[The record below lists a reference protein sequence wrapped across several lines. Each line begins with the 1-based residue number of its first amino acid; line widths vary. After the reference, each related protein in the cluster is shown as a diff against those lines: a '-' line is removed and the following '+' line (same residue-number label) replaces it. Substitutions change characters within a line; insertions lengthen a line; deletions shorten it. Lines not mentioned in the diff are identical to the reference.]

1 MTPIDY
7 IHNRLQQEF
16 AEKALKIQILMDVL
30 LDDMR
35 RSEKLDFT
43 DSAIEESSLEGFQI
57 LLDELLYPFLAM
69 REAMG
74 LSGVEDE
81 IANPYALQLWE
92 DMPEELLDGV
102 SEGVTEQEAQRA
114 AVERLGKI
122 VANMEQWFEWKKSL
136 LAQCCRFK
144 TVISGVP

>member
-43 DSAIEESSLEGFQI
+43 DYEESSLDGLRNLF
-57 LLDELLYPFLAM
+57 DELLYPFPAM

-92 DMPEELLDGV
+92 EMPEEVLDGI
-102 SEGVTEQEAQRA
+102 SEGDTEREAQRA

-122 VANMEQWFEWKKSL
+122 VANMEQWFDRSQL
-136 LAQCCRFK
+136 
-144 TVISGVP
+144 